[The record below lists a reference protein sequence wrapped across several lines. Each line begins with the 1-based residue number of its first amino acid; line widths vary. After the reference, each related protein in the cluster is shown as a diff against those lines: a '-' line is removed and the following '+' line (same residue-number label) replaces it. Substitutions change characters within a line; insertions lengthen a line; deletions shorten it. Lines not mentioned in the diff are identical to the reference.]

1 MGKCYRNQWG
11 KYEVVGCLLLGIF
24 LLFLGIHGQAEAQ
37 VLKSAC
43 KQSEAKTFD
52 PHMATG
58 SQDRVVVEMIF
69 SALLRYKP
77 GNMSAEAIEPD
88 LAKSIPVA
96 KILSSGRQEW
106 LINLKPGVKSHP
118 YDGKPGYE
126 LTSDDVV
133 YSFKRAADKKYSA
146 FSGDYTGMTFEA
158 VDKYTVRITLETP
171 TSSTLFLPKIVNRG
185 GGLIVCKKP
194 VEEKGGDWFRTHP
207 VGTGPFLF
215 KSYTPMEKVV
225 LERHNEYFRG
235 IPKLQG
241 FEFYFMPD
249 QSSREMAFQK
259 GQIDV
264 IEGPREDVWAEK
276 MSKIPGTVLQNIPG
290 SETVIAHFNMSVKPL
305 NLLKVR
311 QAMAYALDRKDFI
324 SLYGPKVSEALYSP
338 VPVALGGLSR
348 EECTKENLL
357 YEHDLNK
364 ARKLLAEAGYPGG
377 FSLEVF
383 TSESESYQR
392 AYTVMQAQLKKIGI
406 ALKISVVDHS
416 TFHTR
421 IRQNLNPIVVYLSM
435 RPDANII
442 LTQYFHS
449 ASVVSIG
456 KKPITNFSHL
466 GGVDA
471 NQDGAIDSID
481 SLIEK
486 ARKESDP
493 KKQVDTWK
501 EAQKKVLQNM
511 AAYPVI
517 TLGYLFANK
526 SHVDWGYKPAILTD
540 GLRATEKT
548 QLVKR

>member
-1 MGKCYRNQWG
+1 MSKRFRNRSGKNWVTACFM
-11 KYEVVGCLLLGIF
+11 LGF
-24 LLFLGIHGQAEAQ
+24 LFLFMETVGPAEAQ
-37 VLKSAC
+37 VLRSAN
-43 KQSEAKTFD
+43 KQSEAKTLD

-69 SALLRYKP
+69 SGLLRYKP
-77 GNMSAEAIEPD
+77 GDMSTEAIEPD
-88 LAKSIPVA
+88 LAKSIPAA
-96 KILSSGRQEW
+96 KMLPGGRQEW
-106 LINLKPGVKSHP
+106 MVGLRTGVKIHP
-118 YDGKPGYE
+118 YDGKPSYE
-126 LTSDDVV
+126 LTSEDVV
-133 YSFKRAADKKYSA
+133 YSFKRAADKNFSA
-146 FSGDYTGMTFEA
+146 FSGDYAGMTFEA
-158 VDKYTVRITLETP
+158 VDKYTVKITLETP

-185 GGLIVCKKP
+185 GGLIVSKKP

-225 LERHNEYFRG
+225 LERHKEYFG
-235 IPKLQG
+235 GTPKLQG

-290 SETVIAHFNMSVKPL
+290 SETVVAHFNMSVKPL
-305 NLLKVR
+305 HLFKVR

-338 VPVALGGLSR
+338 VPVSQGGLSR
-348 EECTKENLL
+348 EECAKENLL
-357 YEHDLNK
+357 YVYDLNK
-364 ARKLLAEAGYPGG
+364 ARKLLAEAGYPNG

-392 AYTVMQAQLKKIGI
+392 AYEVMQAQVKKIGVD
-406 ALKISVVDHS
+406 LKISVVDHA

-435 RPDANII
+435 RPDANSI

-449 ASVVSIG
+449 SSVVSVG
-456 KKPITNFSHL
+456 KKPMTNFSHMGL
-466 GGVDA
+466 VDA
-471 NQDGAIDSID
+471 NNDGTIDNID
-481 SLIEK
+481 ALIEN
-486 ARKESDP
+486 AAKERDP
-493 KKQVDTWK
+493 RKQVEIWK
-501 EAQKKVLQNM
+501 EAQKKVLQD
-511 AAYPVI
+511 AVVYPVI

-526 SHVDWGYKPAILTD
+526 SYVDWGYKPASLTD
-540 GLRATEKT
+540 GLRATENT
-548 QLVKR
+548 QILKK

>member
-1 MGKCYRNQWG
+1 MGKMFRNRSDKNLLKISFCLG
-11 KYEVVGCLLLGIF
+11 FLLLFMAAVDPG
-24 LLFLGIHGQAEAQ
+24 EAQ
-37 VLKSAC
+37 VLRSAN

-77 GNMSAEAIEPD
+77 GNMSTEAIEPD
-88 LAKSIPVA
+88 LAQSLPVA
-96 KILSSGRQEW
+96 KILPNGRQEW
-106 LINLKPGVKSHP
+106 VIGLKPGVKSHP
-118 YDGKPGYE
+118 YEGKPGYE
-126 LTSDDVV
+126 LTSEDVV
-133 YSFKRAADKKYSA
+133 FSFKRAADKKFSA

-225 LERHNEYFRG
+225 LERHKEYFRG
-235 IPKLQG
+235 FPKLQG

-249 QSSREMAFQK
+249 QSSREMAYQK

-264 IEGPREDVWAEK
+264 VEGPREDVWADK
-276 MSKIPGTVLQNIPG
+276 MNKIPGTVLQNIPG
-290 SETVIAHFNMSVKPL
+290 SETVVAHFNMSVKPL
-305 NLLKVR
+305 HLLKVR
-311 QAMAYALDRKDFI
+311 QAIAYALDRRDFI
-324 SLYGPKVSEALYSP
+324 ALYGPKVAEPLYSP
-338 VPVALGGLSR
+338 VPVGQGGLSQ
-348 EECTKENLL
+348 EECARENLL
-357 YEHDLNK
+357 YGHDLNLAK
-364 ARKLLAEAGYPGG
+364 KLLAEAGFPNG
-377 FSLEVF
+377 FSLDVF

-392 AYTVMQAQLKKIGI
+392 AYEVMQAQLKKIGVE
-406 ALKISVVDHS
+406 LKISVVDHA

-435 RPDANII
+435 RPDANVI

-449 ASVVSIG
+449 ASVVSVG
-456 KKPITNFSHL
+456 KKPITNFSHV
-466 GGVDA
+466 GVVDA
-471 NQDGAIDSID
+471 NQDGAVDSID

-486 ARKESDP
+486 ASKESDP

-501 EAQKKVLQNM
+501 EAQKKLLQNM

-526 SHVDWGYKPAILTD
+526 SYVDWGYKPTNLTD
-540 GLRATEKT
+540 GLRATEMT
-548 QLVKR
+548 QILKK

>member
-1 MGKCYRNQWG
+1 MKKCFQNHWG
-11 KYEVVGCLLLGIF
+11 KYGMAVCFLLGLS
-24 LLFLGIHGQAEAQ
+24 LLFMGIHGQAQAQ

-69 SALLRYKP
+69 SGLLRYQP
-77 GNMSAEAIEPD
+77 GNMSTEAIEPD
-88 LAKSIPVA
+88 LAKEIPLG
-96 KILSSGRQEW
+96 KILPNGCQEW
-106 LINLKPGVKSHP
+106 VVNLRPGVKTHP
-118 YDGKPGYE
+118 YDGKAGYE
-126 LTSDDVV
+126 LTSEDVV
-133 YSFKRAADKKYSA
+133 YSFRRAADKKYSA

-158 VDKYTVRITLETP
+158 VDKYSVKITLESP
-171 TSSTLFLPKIVNRG
+171 TSSILFLPKIVNRG
-185 GGLIVCKKP
+185 GGLIVCKNP
-194 VEEKGGDWFRTHP
+194 LEEKGGDWFRTHP

-215 KSYTPMEKVV
+215 KGYIPMEKVV

-235 IPKLQG
+235 MPKLQG
-241 FEFYFMPD
+241 FEFFFMPD

-264 IEGPREDVWAEK
+264 IEGAREDVWAEK
-276 MSKIPGTVLQNIPG
+276 MSKLQGTVLQSIPG
-290 SETVIAHFNMSVKPL
+290 SETVVAHFNMSVKPL

-311 QAMAYALDRKDFI
+311 QAMAYALDRNDFI
-324 SLYGPKVSEALYSP
+324 SLYGPRVSEALYSP
-338 VPVALGGLSR
+338 VPTAQGGLSR
-348 EECTKENLL
+348 AECAKENLL
-357 YEHDLNK
+357 YEQDLNK
-364 ARKLLAEAGYPGG
+364 ARKLLTEAGYPNG
-377 FSLEVF
+377 FSLDVF

-392 AYTVMQAQLKKIGI
+392 AYEVMQAQLKKIGI
-406 ALKISVVDHS
+406 ALKISVVDHA

-442 LTQYFHS
+442 LTQYFYS

-466 GGVDA
+466 GMVDA
-471 NQDGAIDSID
+471 DQDGAVESID

-486 ARKESDP
+486 ARKDSDP
-493 KKQVDTWK
+493 KKQIETWK
-501 EAQKKVLQNM
+501 EAQKKVLQYV
-511 AAYPVI
+511 AAYPVV

-526 SHVDWGYKPAILTD
+526 TYVDWGYKPTNLTD
-540 GLRATEKT
+540 GLRATENT
-548 QLVKR
+548 QLLKK

>member
-1 MGKCYRNQWG
+1 MSKRFRNRSGKNWVTACFM
-11 KYEVVGCLLLGIF
+11 LGF
-24 LLFLGIHGQAEAQ
+24 LFLFMETVGPAEAQ
-37 VLKSAC
+37 VLRSAN
-43 KQSEAKTFD
+43 KQSEAKTLD

-69 SALLRYKP
+69 SGLLRYKP
-77 GNMSAEAIEPD
+77 GDMSTEAIEPD
-88 LAKSIPVA
+88 LAKSIPAA
-96 KILSSGRQEW
+96 KMLPDGRQEW
-106 LINLKPGVKSHP
+106 VVGLRPGVKTHP
-118 YDGKPGYE
+118 YDGKPSYE
-126 LTSDDVV
+126 LTSEDVV
-133 YSFKRAADKKYSA
+133 YSFKRAADKKFSA
-146 FSGDYTGMTFEA
+146 FSGDYAGMTFEA
-158 VDKYTVRITLETP
+158 VDKYTVKITLGTP

-185 GGLIVCKKP
+185 GGLIVSEKP

-225 LERHNEYFRG
+225 LERHKEYFG
-235 IPKLQG
+235 GTPKLQG

-290 SETVIAHFNMSVKPL
+290 SETVVAHFNMSVKPL
-305 NLLKVR
+305 HLFKVR

-338 VPVALGGLSR
+338 VPVSQGGLSR
-348 EECTKENLL
+348 EECAKENLL
-357 YEHDLNK
+357 YVYDLNK
-364 ARKLLAEAGYPGG
+364 ARKLLAEAGYPNG

-392 AYTVMQAQLKKIGI
+392 AYEVMQAQVKKIGVD
-406 ALKISVVDHS
+406 LKISVVDHA

-421 IRQNLNPIVVYLSM
+421 IRQNLNPMVVYLSM
-435 RPDANII
+435 RPDANSI

-449 ASVVSIG
+449 SSVVSVG
-456 KKPITNFSHL
+456 KKPMTNFSHMGL
-466 GGVDA
+466 VDA
-471 NQDGAIDSID
+471 NNDGTIDSID
-481 SLIEK
+481 ALIEN
-486 ARKESDP
+486 AAKERDP
-493 KKQVDTWK
+493 RKQVEIWK
-501 EAQKKVLQNM
+501 EAQKKVLQE
-511 AAYPVI
+511 AVVYPVI

-526 SHVDWGYKPAILTD
+526 SYVDWGYKPANLTD
-540 GLRATEKT
+540 GLRATENT
-548 QLVKR
+548 QILKK

>member
-1 MGKCYRNQWG
+1 MGKGHRNQWG
-11 KYEVVGCLLLGIF
+11 KYEVLVCLFLGIF
-24 LLFLGIHGQAEAQ
+24 LFFMGTPGQAEAQ

-43 KQSEAKTFD
+43 KQSEAKTLD
-52 PHMATG
+52 PHLATG

-69 SALLRYKP
+69 SGLLRYKP
-77 GNMSAEAIEPD
+77 GDMSTEAIEPD

-96 KILSSGRQEW
+96 KILPNGRQEW
-106 LINLKPGVKSHP
+106 VVSLRTEVKTHP
-118 YDGKPGYE
+118 YDGKPSYE
-126 LTSDDVV
+126 LTSEDVV

-146 FSGDYTGMTFEA
+146 FSGDYTGMTFDA
-158 VDKYTVRITLETP
+158 TDKYTVKIILETP

-225 LERHNEYFRG
+225 LERHKEYFRG
-235 IPKLQG
+235 TPQLQG

-264 IEGPREDVWAEK
+264 IEGAREDVWAEK
-276 MSKIPGTVLQNIPG
+276 MSKIPGTVLQSIPG
-290 SETVIAHFNMSVKPL
+290 SETVVAHFNMSVKPL
-305 NLLKVR
+305 HLLKVR

-338 VPVALGGLSR
+338 VPVDQGGLSK
-348 EECTKENLL
+348 EECAKENLL
-357 YEHDLNK
+357 YPHDLNTAK
-364 ARKLLAEAGYPGG
+364 KLLAEAGYPNG
-377 FSLEVF
+377 FSLDVF
-383 TSESESYQR
+383 TSESESYSR
-392 AYTVMQAQLKKIGI
+392 AYEVMQAQMKKIGI
-406 ALKISVVDHS
+406 DLKISVVDHA

-421 IRQNLNPIVVYLSM
+421 IRQNLNPIVVYLGM
-435 RPDANII
+435 RPDANSI

-449 ASVVSIG
+449 GSVVSVG
-456 KKPITNFSHL
+456 KKPMTNFSHMGL
-466 GGVDA
+466 VDT
-471 NQDGAIDSID
+471 NNDGTIDSID
-481 SLIEK
+481 ALIEN
-486 ARKESDP
+486 AAKERDP
-493 KKQVDTWK
+493 RKQVEIWK
-501 EAQKKVLQNM
+501 EAQKKVLQD
-511 AAYPVI
+511 AVVYPVI

-526 SHVDWGYKPAILTD
+526 SYVDWGYKPGKITD

-548 QLVKR
+548 QILKK